1 MYCQEFIFDGISSRE
16 YDLLICS
23 FDGAENG
30 QATAGSK
37 IEFSTFKASKSN
49 RWVKTGVSYNEQLI
63 FTFQICKNPCSQDV
77 NKPFTEREIAFFM
90 RWLVRKEYKH
100 LQLIQE
106 GFENIFYNC
115 QLNVERY
122 LIAGA
127 CYGFE
132 VTATCDAP
140 WGWSDINTTTISSSS
155 TKTVN
160 IYDSSDEIGVLFPR
174 VELYVH
180 GSGDIRIKNE
190 LTNTETVIKNCIAGE
205 NIVMDNMI
213 ITSSKYEN
221 HKTLY
226 DDFNWN
232 WFEIGN
238 TFTNRS
244 NPVTVTGNCDIA
256 LTWRCPRK
264 AVV

>member
-1 MYCQEFIFDGISSRE
+1 MYV
-16 YDLLICS
+16 Y
-23 FDGAENG
+23 
-30 QATAGSK
+30 
-37 IEFSTFKASKSN
+37 
-49 RWVKTGVSYNEQLI
+49 
-63 FTFQICKNPCSQDV
+63 
-77 NKPFTEREIAFFM
+77 
-90 RWLVRKEYKH
+90 
-100 LQLIQE
+100 
-106 GFENIFYNC
+106 
-115 QLNVERY
+115 
-122 LIAGA
+122 
-127 CYGFE
+127 
-132 VTATCDAP
+132 
-140 WGWSDINTTTISSSS
+140 
-155 TKTVN
+155 
-160 IYDSSDEIGVLFPR
+160 
-174 VELYVH
+174 

-190 LTNTETVIKNCIAGE
+190 LTNTETVIKNCVAGE
-205 NIVMDNMI
+205 NIVMDNMV